1 MLKKTKS
8 KQKSVAEKVAEIIA
22 HPNESDSESENEALS
37 RVRMVD
43 FDEDEYQLPEV
54 GTTEFRKRNVKL
66 LSEQSSKYK
75 GKIASRKDFEEDE
88 EEQQYE
94 ESDDEEEDDDDE
106 ANESYEESDDDDEEA
121 LKKFGD
127 VLKQSQVGYDDSEE
141 DGEDE
146 EEGGSGGEE
155 DLDDNENDEDDED
168 GEEEDDDEEDDDD
181 EEETQVI
188 SKVNRDAEIQKGIC
202 VQNQLKLWERLLEMR
217 INFQKILAKSNQLP
231 SPTELKELE
240 SKSDKNKST
249 TQEVTRQ
256 TQNLLQNLLTLQD
269 NLYGQYSELSK
280 TLKPTATKRPWPFK
294 QKNNNDEPPIKQMN
308 NYLQDR
314 FDNFRSYRNTVLLK
328 WDDRTKLLQPGAGA
342 KKKSMNEEFDIIKK
356 INNVLMNKSL
366 LVQKSQQIKNN
377 NQTQPNVENLENQ
390 VDATTNVNIY
400 DDSDF
405 YHQQLRELIEY
416 KANTTSN
423 MSEVTKQYLELQ
435 KLRQKMKKKVDTRA
449 SKGRKL
455 RYIVHNKL
463 INFMAP
469 HDNCTWNDESKD
481 ELCKSLFV

>member
-1 MLKKTKS
+1 MLKKS

-22 HPNESDSESENEALS
+22 HPNQSDSESENEALS
-37 RVRMVD
+37 RVRVVD
-43 FDEDEYQLPEV
+43 FDEDEYQLPDV

-66 LSEQSSKYK
+66 LSEQSAKYK
-75 GKIASRKDFEEDE
+75 GKIASRKDFEEEDDAE
-88 EEQQYE
+88 EQYE
-94 ESDDEEEDDDDE
+94 ESDDEEGDG
-106 ANESYEESDDDDEEA
+106 NESYEESDDDDEEA

-127 VLKQSQVGYDDSEE
+127 ALKQGYGAYEDSEE
-141 DGEDE
+141 DQEDQEEVSE
-146 EEGGSGGEE
+146 EEEEE
-155 DLDDNENDEDDED
+155 DD
-168 GEEEDDDEEDDDD
+168 EEDDDEEEEDED
-181 EEETQVI
+181 EEDEETHVI

-217 INFQKILAKSNQLP
+217 INFQKILAKTNQLP
-231 SPTELKELE
+231 SPTEIKELE
-240 SKSDKNKST
+240 EKDDKNKST
-249 TQEVTRQ
+249 TQEVTRK
-256 TQNLLQNLLTLQD
+256 TENLLQNLLTLQD
-269 NLYGQYSELSK
+269 TLYGQNSELSK
-280 TLKPTATKRPWPFK
+280 SVKPSSIKRPWPFK
-294 QKNNNDEPPIKQMN
+294 QKSSRNDEPPMKQMN
-308 NYLQDR
+308 NYLQER
-314 FDNFRSYRNTVLLK
+314 FDNFSSYRNSVLLK

-342 KKKSMNEEFDIIKK
+342 KKKSMNEEYDIIKK
-356 INNVLMNKSL
+356 INNALMNKSL
-366 LVQKSQQIKNN
+366 LIEKSQQVKNN
-377 NQTQPNVENLENQ
+377 AQKQNSEDVENQGDLAMNS
-390 VDATTNVNIY
+390 NIY

-455 RYIVHNKL
+455 RYVVHNKL

-469 HDNCTWNDESKD
+469 HDNCSWNDESKD